1 MARDGDAAARRARGL
16 AHGAWVWAA
25 GLYALSYVPTMWS
38 LRAGGG
44 LNPMLAIAAAGG
56 ALVWGG
62 MARAFGN
69 LAPSILAHALF
80 DWAVVMMFPLWGPM
94 PLR

>member
-1 MARDGDAAARRARGL
+1 MWRGAVTHLL
-16 AHGAWVWAA
+16 AERVGSRVAWIYAA
-25 GLYALSYVPTMWS
+25 GFNALALVPTAWA

-44 LNPMLAIAAAGG
+44 LNPMLVIAAAGG